1 MINTKAF
8 SSFARERVQF
18 GVHAV
23 LAGMGYGLVN
33 YHSPARNEG
42 MQAVRRHKRE
52 RRMLLTPVEAYQIFS
67 LVRNTLKLPG
77 ELAEVGVYMGA
88 SARMIHD
95 AGDKRPLHL
104 FDTFEG
110 LPLPSP
116 VDVTFQGGE
125 CCALYDEVLPYIA
138 NLDNVHIYPGIF
150 PGTSGPVEDRRFSF
164 VHLDIDLYE
173 GTLGALEFFYP
184 RMVPGGVILSH
195 DYIVLEGVTKA
206 FHEYFSGVQTPIIEL
221 PGAQCM
227 VVKSS

>member
-1 MINTKAF
+1 MMNTRTF
-8 SSFARERVQF
+8 FSFARERVQF

-42 MQAVRRHKRE
+42 MQAVRRHKRA

-110 LPLPSP
+110 LPLPGP

-125 CCALYDEVLPYIA
+125 CCARYDETLPYIA

-195 DYIVLEGVTKA
+195 DYIVLEGVTRA
-206 FHEYFSGVQTPIIEL
+206 FQEYFSGVQTPIIEL

-227 VVKSS
+227 VVKSG